1 MSAGF
6 CGGCGAALTDDV
18 RFCTNCGRR
27 LTGSAPRPAAPA
39 GRYVPPSQLP
49 PIAPRRSHKRTWIV
63 VGAVVAVLVLVG
75 VAGTVVQ
82 ATAFSAKASV
92 NAYFGSLASGDADGA
107 LTRLYDYSSPG
118 GSDPGKRVG
127 STALLSGKVL
137 RDRSYRAPTDPEIES
152 ARPADGSSAAQEVKV
167 SYTVGGS
174 RQHATLYVARSDKT
188 TYGLFHRWL
197 ISGGTAALA
206 LAPGTPYLVDGVHVG
221 TSAASAQTEGEG
233 PVTDMYPVF
242 PGTYRVGLA
251 DNPLLSADSVT
262 VDVRA
267 LGGFVTPKLTA
278 TIKKTA
284 AGEVRKQV
292 DAYLDECAK
301 QASLTPTNCPFSTYG
316 TSDVRNISWTITRYP
331 TIALLVTPETNAVR
345 AYTGSEDGQGVAT
358 VTYEAKDFFGG
369 KYTPQT
375 STASIDVGGPVVVT
389 KGKLDWLSPAD
400 LARD

>member
-6 CGGCGAALTDDV
+6 CGGCGAALTEDM
-18 RFCTNCGRR
+18 RFCENCGRSV
-27 LTGSAPRPAAPA
+27 TGGAPRPATPSGGYQA
-39 GRYVPPSQLP
+39 PSQLP

-63 VGAVVAVLVLVG
+63 VGAVVACLVLVG

-92 NAYFGSLASGDADGA
+92 DAYFGSLGRGDADGA
-107 LTRLYDYSSPG
+107 LTRLYDYSAPG

-127 STALLSGKVL
+127 STALLSAKVL
-137 RDRSYRAPTDPEIES
+137 RDRSYRAPKDPKIES
-152 ARPADGSSAAQEVKV
+152 ARPVDGSSDAQEVKV
-167 SYTVGGS
+167 SYTVGNS
-174 RQHATLYVARSDKT
+174 RQHATLHVARSAET
-188 TYGLFHRWL
+188 SYGLFHRWL

-206 LAPGTPYLVDGVHVG
+206 LAPGAPYLVNGVQVG
-221 TSAASAQTEGEG
+221 TSAASAQSQGEG

-251 DNPLLSADSVT
+251 DNPLLSGDSVS

-267 LGGFVTPKLTA
+267 LGGYVTAKPAA

-284 AGEVRKQV
+284 AAEVRKQV
-292 DAYLDECAK
+292 NAYLDECAK

-316 TSDVRNISWTITRYP
+316 SSDVRNISWTITRYP
-331 TIALLVTPETNAVR
+331 TIALQLNPQTNAVS
-345 AYTGSEDGQGVAT
+345 AYTGQEGGPGVAT
-358 VTYEAKDFFGG
+358 VTYETKDFFTD

-389 KGKLDWLSPAD
+389 KGRLDWLSPAD